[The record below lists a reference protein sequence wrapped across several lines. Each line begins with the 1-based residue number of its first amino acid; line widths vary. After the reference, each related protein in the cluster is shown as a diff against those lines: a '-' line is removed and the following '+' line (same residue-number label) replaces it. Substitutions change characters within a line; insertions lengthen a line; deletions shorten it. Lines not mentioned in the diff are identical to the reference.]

1 MPRWLLILAL
11 FLLSCADP
19 PTPRAPEPEKRPASP
34 VVVEAPTPTSEQ
46 VPVHADDPSLGPK
59 TAPVTIVMW
68 SDFQCPYCS
77 RVKPTIQKLR
87 ARYGDQLRVVWKDLP
102 LSFHKYARE
111 AAVVARIAYLE
122 RGNDAFWQMHD
133 RIFDNQSS
141 LSTDSLV
148 AMAADAGIGSG
159 ALETFRAEA
168 EARVDRAIAESQ
180 ALAINGTPAFYIDG
194 QLISGAQK
202 LEKFVAVID
211 AHLAKAK
218 ELTAQGVAP
227 GDLYAALVKAFWE
240 APVAEEPEPEPPID
254 PTVWEAQ
261 VGAAPVRGPK
271 NALVTLVT
279 FADFQC
285 PFCKRLA
292 TTLAQLEKEYP
303 GKLRFVFKDK
313 PLSFHDQ
320 AMPAAHA
327 AREIRKQKGD
337 DAFWKFHDAVLAA
350 PAKLTDGDLETYAAA
365 IPGVDVKKVRAA
377 IDAQRYDGDI
387 DKDVEQ
393 AELLEVSGTPHTFV
407 NGRSLSGSQPLAKW
421 KLLVDEE
428 LAKAEAKV
436 KAGTAPEKLYEETI
450 KGGKMLRPLDLKV
463 PADAPFRGGA
473 KAKVVL
479 QVFSEFQCP
488 FCRRFARVV
497 PDATDTGTLERLE
510 KRYGDKIKIVW
521 RDFPLGFHPR
531 ARAAAAFAREAKKQK
546 GLATFWKVHDELFDL
561 AGVLDDEKLEELAK
575 RHGIDW
581 VKARAAIASGVH
593 DAAIDADQQAGT
605 AAGVT
610 GTPATFVNGRLVS
623 GAQPD
628 SAYIK
633 LIDRA
638 LAKK

>member
-1 MPRWLLILAL
+1 MPRWLHILAL

-19 PTPRAPEPEKRPASP
+19 PTPRTPDPEKRPPAP
-34 VVVEAPTPTSEQ
+34 LTVEAPTPTSEQ
-46 VPVHADDPSLGPK
+46 VPVHPDDPSLGPR

-77 RVKPTIQKLR
+77 RVEPTIRKLR
-87 ARYGDQLRVVWKDLP
+87 ERYGDQLRVVWKDLP
-102 LSFHKYARE
+102 LGFHKHARE
-111 AAVVARIAYLE
+111 AAVVARVAYLKH
-122 RGNDAFWQMHD
+122 GNDAFWQMHD
-133 RIFDNQSS
+133 RIFENQASLTADN
-141 LSTDSLV
+141 LV
-148 AMAADAGIGSG
+148 AWAADAGIDPGT
-159 ALETFRAEA
+159 LEAFRPEA
-168 EARVDRAIAESQ
+168 ESKVDRALAESK

-194 QLISGAQK
+194 QLLSGAQK
-202 LEKFVAVID
+202 VEKFAAVID
-211 AHLAKAK
+211 AHLARAR
-218 ELTAQGVAP
+218 ELAAEGVAP
-227 GDLYAALVKAFWE
+227 GDLYPALVKTFWE
-240 APVAEEPEPEPPID
+240 APVAEEPEPDPPID
-254 PTVWEAQ
+254 STVWEVA
-261 VGAAPVRGPK
+261 VGASPARGPK

-279 FADFQC
+279 FGDFQC

-292 TTLAQLEKEYP
+292 ATFAELDKAYP

-320 AMPAAHA
+320 AMSAARVG
-327 AREIRKQKGD
+327 REIRKQKGD
-337 DAFWKFHDAVLAA
+337 EAFFRFHDAVFAGS
-350 PAKLTDGDLETYAAA
+350 KLSDGDLEAYAAA

-377 IDAQRYDGDI
+377 IEQQKYEEDI

-393 AELLEVSGTPHTFV
+393 SELLEVTGTPHTFV

-450 KGGKMLRPLDLKV
+450 KGGKLLRALDLKV

-488 FCRRFARVV
+488 FCRRFARVI
-497 PDATDTGTLERLE
+497 PDVADTGTLEKLE

-531 ARAAAAFAREAKKQK
+531 ARPAAAFAREAKKQR

-561 AGVLDDEKLEELAK
+561 AGALDDEKLEALAK

-581 VKARAAIASGVH
+581 GKAKAAIDSGAH
-593 DAAIDADQQAGT
+593 DAAIDADQEAGK

-610 GTPATFVNGRLVS
+610 GTPATFVNGRIVT
-623 GAQPD
+623 GAQPET
-628 SAYIK
+628 AFIK

-638 LAKK
+638 LAKKS